1 MPSVADIFALVAKVP
16 LALIPGVTWAVV
28 TWAALGV
35 YQVLKFKMLPA
46 DYIIAPILLTYLIYL
61 SWRRDSWG
69 GVAGSAI
76 GIALALAGGLW
87 FGGVVGNA
95 VGLMWEWFWS
105 AFTSLIGG
113 VLRWLLLAFAFGLVV
128 GFATAAQGF
137 LIIIALAIS
146 AVQAFVIYAWLSYF
160 QGLLLASAYRAASK
174 MTHELQAGVHVLA
187 GMGVASTVG
196 MLDVFVTAALI
207 LTVLAYTLGL
217 WVGAAL
223 MAIFNP
229 LAVITIV
236 ADMIMKGVAIA
247 ASRLEH
253 MGVVSGT
260 VSVFLFH
267 IFNIASVGLAWL
279 AAVSL
284 IFSRRRGHLAY
295 SAMAAAMLALSL
307 VGWYYRGAG

>member
-16 LALIPGVTWAVV
+16 LSLIPGVTWAVV
-28 TWAALGV
+28 TWTALGV
-35 YQVLKFKMLPA
+35 YQLLKFKLLPA

-87 FGGVVGNA
+87 FGDIVGNA

-105 AFTSLIGG
+105 AFTSLIKGM
-113 VLRWLLLAFAFGLVV
+113 LEWLLLAFVV
-128 GFATAAQGF
+128 GFFIGFATAAQGI

-146 AVQAFVIYAWLSYF
+146 AAQAFVIYAWLSYF
-160 QGLLLASAYRAASK
+160 QGLLLTSAYRAVNR
-174 MTHELQAGVHVLA
+174 MTYNLQGGVHALA

-196 MLDVFVTAALI
+196 MLDAFVSLALI
-207 LTVLAYTLGL
+207 LTILVYTLGL

-223 MAIFNP
+223 MAKFNP
-229 LAVITIV
+229 VAMMMII
-236 ADMIMKGVAIA
+236 ADMVMKGISIA
-247 ASRLEH
+247 ASKLEH
-253 MGVVSGT
+253 MGVVSG
-260 VSVFLFH
+260 VLSMFLFH
-267 IFNIASVGLAWL
+267 IFSIASVGLAWL

-284 IFSRRRGHLAY
+284 IFSRRRGHMSY
-295 SAMAAAMLALSL
+295 PAMAAAMIALGL
-307 VGWYYRGAG
+307 VAWYYRGIQ